1 MARPQLSKRKIMARQ
16 GTMWW
21 RLNSYIYPFSLL
33 IYSMCECVTIFGFSR
48 FTLLYF
54 FLNFFRM
61 SHTPSFWVSLL
72 GLPRQYFFFFLGWSF
87 NYVWAIHLLVLVPK
101 LISLFW
107 ALCKCFIYLMCN
119 YIWFLN
125 IHPTLFFSYGS
136 YSFFLGQSFR
146 SA

>member
-1 MARPQLSKRKIMARQ
+1 M
-16 GTMWW
+16 
-21 RLNSYIYPFSLL
+21 

-87 NYVWAIHLLVLVPK
+87 NYVWAILLLGSVPRS
-101 LISLFW
+101 ISLFW
-107 ALCKCFIYLMCN
+107 ALCKCFCLINLTTLILFWSLEWMTLIQCWNLGCKDTWFESYRLPQKFKSMWWRLNSYIY
-119 YIWFLN
+119 
-125 IHPTLFFSYGS
+125 P
-136 YSFFLGQSFR
+136 
-146 SA
+146 